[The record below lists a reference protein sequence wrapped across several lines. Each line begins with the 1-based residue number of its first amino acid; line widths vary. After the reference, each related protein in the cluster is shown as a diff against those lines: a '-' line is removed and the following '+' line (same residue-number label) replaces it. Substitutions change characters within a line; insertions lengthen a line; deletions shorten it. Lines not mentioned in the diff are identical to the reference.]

1 MESRET
7 GWKADNHRRLPDRA
21 RAVTLALAVLGLAG
35 SAANDARADR
45 AKGQYLSAECVT
57 CHQISGQ
64 YSGIPP
70 INGWPVDSFIHI
82 MNEYRDKTRE
92 NPIMQTIASR
102 FSPEEIAALANYFGS
117 LRMPSPKN

>member
-1 MESRET
+1 
-7 GWKADNHRRLPDRA
+7 
-21 RAVTLALAVLGLAG
+21 
-35 SAANDARADR
+35 
-45 AKGQYLSAECVT
+45 
-57 CHQISGQ
+57 
-64 YSGIPP
+64 
-70 INGWPVDSFIHI
+70 